1 MDWEQLGY
9 MFGHA
14 GTMAMAQNYFDRG
27 VEKARGKLAELT
39 DPTEADRKKAMRQA
53 EARFGGGLI
62 GQNPQTMLLQ
72 QKRDWMQAD
81 NDAQYL
87 LNNGYAEDSLDVQK
101 FREIQAKAH
110 ANADFLRGL
119 GKSTGMDLSEVGAG
133 MNLAELKDA
142 VTRGIAPKLY
152 QQYPQMQEQMA
163 ARNAWA
169 GQTARDILGDQ
180 IAQGAQRVGVTPVAA
195 PQPVTGAEPMTPPA
209 AQLGG
214 YTPQGTSLT
223 DFDPN
228 AGFGMTGTANPTLPD
243 QNNSHGRAITGADA
257 YKYLQDIGY
266 LPKEKTYAEEVE
278 EIARDYARQ
287 RAAKMDDR
295 AIRQYLKDSGVP
307 SNIAKI
313 VMAERAQQMQEQMK
327 KNALA
332 QAAAAS
338 SSPQMAAL
346 IAAAAADPNTKL
358 SDISGL
364 INATN
369 PDLRLDTIDLGGTK
383 VAMTH
388 DTKGRVKGGVQA
400 LPVTLSPKDAAGLQF
415 DYDKL
420 GSEVERFNAQE
431 NRLWNTAQ
439 GNWQNRLDVARTN
452 GGYRLASAS
461 LSGKGQGAGQDGEKR
476 TAAEEKLAS
485 KYSNLFTN
493 VMEKFN
499 MEREVSREDM
509 GDVVNDF
516 TTAVQ
521 EGIADG
527 TISDTDANNFYNQAC
542 FAQLMFAARFGEKE
556 DARRIWENFD
566 PYWRDDPGNDDRV
579 LLDNIR
585 DWMND
590 AGSAEKAHV
599 QNRMLEQ
606 EKAYQ
611 LPPQAYN
618 YLPPDYGK

>member
-39 DPTEADRKKAMRQA
+39 DPTEADRKEAMRQA
-53 EARFGGGLI
+53 ETRFGGGLI

-101 FREIQAKAH
+101 FRQIQAKAH

-180 IAQGAQRVGVTPVAA
+180 IAQGAQRVGVAPVAA

-223 DFDPN
+223 GFDPN
-228 AGFGMTGTANPTLPD
+228 AGFGIPGMANPTLPD
-243 QNNSHGRAITGADA
+243 PNSHGRAITGADA
-257 YKYLQDIGY
+257 YKYLQDIEY

-287 RAAKMDDR
+287 RAARMDDR
-295 AIRQYLKDSGVP
+295 EVRKYLKDSGVP

-313 VMAERAQQMQEQMK
+313 VMAEQKQQQQEQMK

-338 SSPQMAAL
+338 SSPQMAYL

-358 SDISGL
+358 SDLTGL

-388 DTKGRVKGGVQA
+388 DTKGRVKGGAQV